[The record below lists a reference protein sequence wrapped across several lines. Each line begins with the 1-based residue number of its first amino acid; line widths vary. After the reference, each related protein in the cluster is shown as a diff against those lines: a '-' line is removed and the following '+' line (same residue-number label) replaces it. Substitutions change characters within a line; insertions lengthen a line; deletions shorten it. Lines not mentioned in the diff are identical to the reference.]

1 MTASKRAMRV
11 IGALA
16 LSLVMATPAMAA
28 GQGSGSGG
36 GGSGGGGSGGSG
48 EGSGSTGSSYSDL
61 NVVLRA
67 QNGTPIVKKYVVPAS
82 ETEAESTEYCPPP
95 VSYESIPGLASS
107 TNPVDG
113 RTVWVVPLQGEW
125 LTNPPNPLPVAEIGA
140 CDAQPQYAMFVKE
153 IDLERLNQARMA
165 DDVLLRKTADV
176 DTKLRYADV
185 VALESTGRISY
196 DGVPIDAPPENA
208 SIYRSLMQTGTIPGL
223 TGEQA
228 GPPAAIGPALSG
240 DESNSRFET
249 MELAAMAIGAAGGK
263 ETPISIDTI
272 EYYNQI
278 IGFPPEPSYTSP
290 WGVQFVRSSDPDNAD
305 VELAGSARLVDY
317 SGFTYNR
324 SQTFKG
330 SITWL
335 DIPTLT
341 WKVNHILDV
350 VPFTNLSSY
359 EQIGTRTLT
368 GVTAFAQL
376 ADDVRVLCDFIPDN
390 TFIPGFYMDVPG
402 VDTYT
407 EQLNA
412 IHDPAV
418 ALSGLPDDAFQTYPF
433 QITTA
438 VLNPWAGS
446 LVADARLRMT
456 IDAQDTLVVGDVTA
470 VASDSSAVSFT
481 ADDDGNLVGSL
492 GASGGFAMPP
502 GYNSS
507 TSLEVTVAAGAP
519 TGDYHLAIELVRADD
534 ASTPLAQAFAA
545 LAVNE
550 NVTTVLWEV
559 SPVKY
564 ATQGAAV
571 TLPLTVYA
579 PRQDSG
585 RLSLAIAGPGDD
597 PTTADVVEALTAG
610 DVTVYA
616 PTARR

>member
-1 MTASKRAMRV
+1 
-11 IGALA
+11 
-16 LSLVMATPAMAA
+16 
-28 GQGSGSGG
+28 
-36 GGSGGGGSGGSG
+36 
-48 EGSGSTGSSYSDL
+48 
-61 NVVLRA
+61 
-67 QNGTPIVKKYVVPAS
+67 
-82 ETEAESTEYCPPP
+82 
-95 VSYESIPGLASS
+95 
-107 TNPVDG
+107 
-113 RTVWVVPLQGEW
+113 
-125 LTNPPNPLPVAEIGA
+125 
-140 CDAQPQYAMFVKE
+140 
-153 IDLERLNQARMA
+153 MA

-196 DGVPIDAPPENA
+196 DGAPIDAPPENA

-263 ETPISIDTI
+263 DDADKHRHRLSTT
-272 EYYNQI
+272 
-278 IGFPPEPSYTSP
+278 T
-290 WGVQFVRSSDPDNAD
+290 RSSASRLSRRTHRLGAFSSSGHRIQTTRTSNSRA
-305 VELAGSARLVDY
+305 ARGL
-317 SGFTYNR
+317 STTRASPTTGR
-324 SQTFKG
+324 QTFKG

-359 EQIGTRTLT
+359 ERIGTRTLT

-438 VLNPWAGS
+438 GVES
-446 LVADARLRMT
+446 LGGQPCRRR
-456 IDAQDTLVVGDVTA
+456 
-470 VASDSSAVSFT
+470 SA
-481 ADDDGNLVGSL
+481 ADDDRRPGH
-492 GASGGFAMPP
+492 AGG
-502 GYNSS
+502 
-507 TSLEVTVAAGAP
+507 
-519 TGDYHLAIELVRADD
+519 
-534 ASTPLAQAFAA
+534 
-545 LAVNE
+545 
-550 NVTTVLWEV
+550 
-559 SPVKY
+559 
-564 ATQGAAV
+564 
-571 TLPLTVYA
+571 
-579 PRQDSG
+579 
-585 RLSLAIAGPGDD
+585 
-597 PTTADVVEALTAG
+597 
-610 DVTVYA
+610 
-616 PTARR
+616 RRCDRGGI